1 MTEKQKAAPSGNSDA
16 AEQDQSSA
24 KFYVGKLTE
33 KTGRTRYIRL
43 FPERVYLL
51 LAQLSDRE
59 LVGYLRFVTHYAVAG
74 KAPVDDDKA
83 LARVAAMPAP
93 AWSRLK
99 STLMALGIVEV
110 VAGNLV
116 DADQQ
121 KNLDIQA
128 ETSERQRQR
137 VLRRRTSTT

>member
-16 AEQDQSSA
+16 AEKDQSSTEV
-24 KFYVGKLTE
+24 YVGKPTE

-59 LVGYLRFVTHYAVAG
+59 LVAYLRFVTHYAVAG

-110 VAGNLV
+110 VAGSLV

-137 VLRRRTSTT
+137 VLRRYRR